1 MAVKNNFP
9 KQPPLSMAIQAAGMQ
24 KLFPQGRTILRMN
37 SISWAGKITPTDYA
51 RSYTV
56 ELRYKMGSQ
65 PQVWVREP
73 NLQLLAGERKLPHVY
88 SDTGELCLYL
98 PGCGFWTSQKSVAVT
113 IMQWASLWLYYF
125 ELWLVTNEW
134 HGHGEHPRPKKMAA

>member
-1 MAVKNNFP
+1 MMPENSVQLAERLVSWELPFRKQSIMAVKNNFP
-9 KQPPLSMAIQAAGMQ
+9 KQPPLSMAIQAAGTQ

-73 NLQLLAGERKLPHVY
+73 NLQLLAGERKL
-88 SDTGELCLYL
+88 
-98 PGCGFWTSQKSVAVT
+98 
-113 IMQWASLWLYYF
+113 
-125 ELWLVTNEW
+125 
-134 HGHGEHPRPKKMAA
+134 